1 MQEGDIRL
9 EHQRRIYGFIGVN
22 PGSHLRLISREV
34 GISLST
40 LRYHIEILEK
50 NELVVARKEK
60 NLKVYFIVGR
70 MKGTDRNVAS
80 LLQQKRFRDIVL
92 TILIHPGATH
102 ADISDKLSLKPPTL
116 TKYMKVLE
124 KRGIVDVV
132 REGRCKK
139 YTLVDE
145 KGVTELLLT
154 YRRSFWDSFVDNVL
168 EIYFER

>member
-1 MQEGDIRL
+1 M
-9 EHQRRIYGFIGVN
+9 VTT
-22 PGSHLRLISREV
+22 PVWSSTCISRGL

-40 LRYHIEILEK
+40 LRYHVDFLEK
-50 NELVVARKEK
+50 NDLVVARKEK

-70 MKGTDRNVAS
+70 LKGADRNMAS

-92 TILIHPGATH
+92 TILINPGATH
-102 ADISDKLSLKPPTL
+102 ADISEKLNLKAPTL
-116 TKYMKVLE
+116 SKYMKVLE
-124 KRGIVDVV
+124 KRGMVDVL

-154 YRRSFWDSFVDNVL
+154 YRKSLWDSFVDNVL